1 MLGKLI
7 KNDFKSTAH
16 SMFGIFLSAA
26 ITFAVMILV
35 FLLKN
40 RTLMVLS
47 SVVLGGICIAAL
59 IITLFSIVGSFNKS
73 LYGAQGYLSFTL
85 PVTGKQ
91 LLASKTIVALI
102 WITISFAFTIGVIAF
117 LVFYWTAQ
125 TSDSLKQTLQ
135 MVYQML
141 QSMQG
146 FPDAGTAIKV
156 ISVLVIYIFIKAL
169 FLIFKV
175 AFSLSMANTKKLQKY
190 NPILIAI
197 LIYFGVYV
205 ILQVAT
211 IAAAYLPVYLA
222 VGSSGIGLE
231 IGETLIGIAENAS
244 IFLKIPILGYIFEA
258 VVCILLYVAT
268 GNVMTNHVNIK

>member
-26 ITFAVMILV
+26 ITFVVMVLV

-40 RTLMVLS
+40 KTLMVLS
-47 SVVLGGICIAAL
+47 SVVLCAICVGAL
-59 IITLFSIVGSFNKS
+59 VITLFSIVGSFNKS
-73 LYGAQGYLSFTL
+73 LYGAQGYLTFTL

-91 LLASKTIVALI
+91 ILASKTIVSLI
-102 WITISFAFTIGVIAF
+102 WVSISFIFTIGVVAF
-117 LVFYWTAQ
+117 LVFYWAAQ
-125 TSDSLKQTLQ
+125 TSDNLKQTVE
-135 MVYQML
+135 MIYQML

-146 FPDAGTAIKV
+146 FPDANTAIKV
-156 ISVLVIYIFIKAL
+156 ISVIVVYLFIKAL

-175 AFSLSMANTKKLQKY
+175 AFSLSVANTKKCQKY

-197 LIYFGVYV
+197 LIYFAVYV
-205 ILQVAT
+205 AVQIAT

-231 IGETLIGIAENAS
+231 INHTLIGLADGVS
-244 IFLKIPILGYIFEA
+244 IFLKIPILGYVFEA
-258 VVCILLYVAT
+258 IVCVLLYVAT

>member
-26 ITFAVMILV
+26 ITFVVMVLV
-35 FLLKN
+35 FLIKN

-47 SVVLGGICIAAL
+47 SVVLGGICLGAL

-73 LYGAQGYLSFTL
+73 LYGAQGYLTFTL

-102 WITISFAFTIGVIAF
+102 WVTISFVFTIGVVAF

-125 TSDSLKQTLQ
+125 TSDSIKQTIQ
-135 MVYQML
+135 MIYQML

-146 FPDAGTAIKV
+146 FPDAKTAIKV
-156 ISVLVIYIFIKAL
+156 ISVIVIYLFIKAL

-175 AFSLSMANTKKLQKY
+175 AFSLSVANTKKCQKY

-197 LIYFGVYV
+197 LIYFAVYAV
-205 ILQVAT
+205 LTIAT
-211 IAAAYLPVYLA
+211 VAAAYIPVYLT

-231 IGETLIGIAENAS
+231 INQSLIGMADTAN

-258 VVCILLYVAT
+258 VICILLYVAT
-268 GNVMTNHVNIK
+268 GNIMTNHVNIK

>member
-1 MLGKLI
+1 
-7 KNDFKSTAH
+7 
-16 SMFGIFLSAA
+16 MFGIFLSAA
-26 ITFAVMILV
+26 ITFVVMVLV
-35 FLLKN
+35 FLIKN

-47 SVVLGGICIAAL
+47 SVVLGGICIGAL
-59 IITLFSIVGSFNKS
+59 IITLFSIIGSFNKS

-91 LLASKTIVALI
+91 LLASKTVVSLI
-102 WITISFAFTIGVIAF
+102 WVTISFVFTIAVVAF
-117 LVFYWTAQ
+117 LVFYWSAQ

-135 MVYQML
+135 TVYQML

-146 FPDAGTAIKV
+146 FPDVGTAIKV
-156 ISVLVIYIFIKAL
+156 ISVIVIYLFIKAL

-175 AFSLSMANTKKLQKY
+175 AFSLSVANTKKCQKY

-197 LIYFGVYV
+197 LIYFAVYV
-205 ILQVAT
+205 VLQVAT
-211 IAAAYLPVYLA
+211 IAAAYIPVYLA

-231 IGETLIGIAENAS
+231 INNALIGLADGTS

-268 GNVMTNHVNIK
+268 GNIMTNHVNIK